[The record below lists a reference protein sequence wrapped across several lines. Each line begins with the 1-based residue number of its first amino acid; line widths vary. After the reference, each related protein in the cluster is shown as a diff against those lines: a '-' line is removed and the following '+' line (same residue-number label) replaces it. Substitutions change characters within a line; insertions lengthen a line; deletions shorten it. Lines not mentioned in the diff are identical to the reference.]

1 MKVSKVSEKIIK
13 DFKTERF
20 DEIRRNIADEITN
33 DGLFPDLQAEMKKK
47 IEELVGDPSATKY
60 GLRSRA
66 KIELAEK
73 NSTLEAIAQ
82 SRTVDNTALYE
93 QMRAEISARVRARL
107 GLPPKDAEKPAQEKV
122 PNPEKD
128 TIKRAVGGCDS
139 KGVMIDVSDD
149 GIAHLV
155 SELTVE
161 EQPRRTPVGGR
172 QRTPLMDP
180 GRTPEGDL
188 QPLGPDYAEDS
199 SVPQKY
205 CCPGQESTTGGRT
218 RERDSRNTPEGH
230 LEPLGPEEERKP
242 LARTLERDPRHTPEG
257 HVQPVGPDYGSTP
270 KRNPKYN
277 RKDRRRA
284 LLKAARRTIGETR
297 L

>member
-1 MKVSKVSEKIIK
+1 
-13 DFKTERF
+13 
-20 DEIRRNIADEITN
+20 
-33 DGLFPDLQAEMKKK
+33 
-47 IEELVGDPSATKY
+47 
-60 GLRSRA
+60 
-66 KIELAEK
+66 
-73 NSTLEAIAQ
+73 
-82 SRTVDNTALYE
+82 
-93 QMRAEISARVRARL
+93 
-107 GLPPKDAEKPAQEKV
+107 
-122 PNPEKD
+122 
-128 TIKRAVGGCDS
+128 
-139 KGVMIDVSDD
+139 
-149 GIAHLV
+149 
-155 SELTVE
+155 
-161 EQPRRTPVGGR
+161 
-172 QRTPLMDP
+172 MDP

-297 L
+297 LWSVKRLFVRKKIRKRSIFEVLILPSPPHILILLSFLSE